1 MDVLWRH
8 LIYTFPELVLLAG
21 IIHLLLLY
29 LLSYDAAR
37 VYARVSRFWLLMSL
51 FWSIVLY
58 DKTAG
63 PAFFENNAYTLLF
76 KLLTGFLAYIMLGL
90 SALWFGTENRTGC
103 KYYILVLCAL
113 IINSLLL
120 ASTHLLPLLL
130 CYCLMAYI
138 NYRLL
143 GISYEKLPSETP
155 ARYMGVSG
163 AMALMFAMGFLYLHG
178 RLDGNVEYSAISRLF
193 AEEEGS
199 FPLYASAVAVVVPF
213 LYSLG
218 LAPFHFMAEDKAGKG
233 ILPVSHYFA
242 LVLPMALW
250 GVLIKM
256 DIQLLSPYQAEFA
269 PVYAGFALLSV
280 IFGAMGANARIN
292 LHRIMAYSSMYHF
305 GMVLLLLSFFKL
317 ETDFAAFVYL
327 LVVLLS
333 LNGGYLVFYSLKSH
347 GEYLA
352 SITSLAGLAET
363 RPYTTGAL
371 LVSLFSLIGLPPL
384 AVFMGQFGCISDL
397 LRNGYFISLGIV
409 LFFLLVLA
417 KAYLEIIKTAY
428 FEKKVKLYDAENRI
442 ISLYTVF
449 CMACV
454 VIVAFNPGN
463 LFQIL
468 KDMFYVVSL

>member
-1 MDVLWRH
+1 
-8 LIYTFPELVLLAG
+8 
-21 IIHLLLLY
+21 
-29 LLSYDAAR
+29 
-37 VYARVSRFWLLMSL
+37 
-51 FWSIVLY
+51 
-58 DKTAG
+58 
-63 PAFFENNAYTLLF
+63 
-76 KLLTGFLAYIMLGL
+76 
-90 SALWFGTENRTGC
+90 
-103 KYYILVLCAL
+103 
-113 IINSLLL
+113 
-120 ASTHLLPLLL
+120 
-130 CYCLMAYI
+130 
-138 NYRLL
+138 
-143 GISYEKLPSETP
+143 
-155 ARYMGVSG
+155 
-163 AMALMFAMGFLYLHG
+163 
-178 RLDGNVEYSAISRLF
+178 
-193 AEEEGS
+193 
-199 FPLYASAVAVVVPF
+199 
-213 LYSLG
+213 
-218 LAPFHFMAEDKAGKG
+218 
-233 ILPVSHYFA
+233 
-242 LVLPMALW
+242 
-250 GVLIKM
+250 
-256 DIQLLSPYQAEFA
+256 
-269 PVYAGFALLSV
+269 
-280 IFGAMGANARIN
+280 
-292 LHRIMAYSSMYHF
+292 MYHF